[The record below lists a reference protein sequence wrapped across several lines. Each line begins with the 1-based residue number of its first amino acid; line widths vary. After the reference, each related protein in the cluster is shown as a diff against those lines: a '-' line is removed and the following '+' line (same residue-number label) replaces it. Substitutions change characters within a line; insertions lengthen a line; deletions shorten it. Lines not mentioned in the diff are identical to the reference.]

1 MFVEG
6 PKAGD
11 VTGAC
16 NVNSGVEKRAGRYFG
31 GMGRSDYHVVV
42 YAWTGFDTIYRRN
55 ACRVAYGGCVALDV
69 SFPSELMGRVYS
81 VLQNGYDGRE
91 YTAKLDR
98 HG

>member
-1 MFVEG
+1 
-6 PKAGD
+6 
-11 VTGAC
+11 
-16 NVNSGVEKRAGRYFG
+16 
-31 GMGRSDYHVVV
+31 MGWRDYHVVV

-91 YTAKLDR
+91 YTAKTGQAWIEVGITIVER
-98 HG
+98 VQS